1 MDKVDRLGVRD
12 RRSKGDLH
20 NSRIQGTSPACAKEL
35 DTAMNQR
42 KAIFGSKIFDWARA
56 LEETDA
62 LVPTVRMIADF
73 GRI

>member
-1 MDKVDRLGVRD
+1 M
-12 RRSKGDLH
+12 
-20 NSRIQGTSPACAKEL
+20 SPACAKEL
-35 DTAMNQR
+35 DTAVKQR

-62 LVPTVRMIADF
+62 LVPAARMIANF